1 MIWALLAA
9 YLTKRPAGVQAVVFG
24 LCAGLFLTA
33 AAESDDRDPGIGTV
47 VLLVL
52 GIAVLL
58 GGAFYLGLRARLR
71 RRTSG
76 DGPPTWVHIAYAG
89 AWLLAIVAALLALFG
104 DGGLKVA
111 VLAIV
116 PIVLLAPPALVG
128 LRALLGRPRP
138 QNSSAPGVHP
148 SGSGPAV
155 HPDAVEERG

>member
-1 MIWALLAA
+1 VIWALLAA

-33 AAESDDRDPGIGTV
+33 AVESDDRDPGIGTV

-52 GIAVLL
+52 GIAVVL

-71 RRTSG
+71 RRTGG
-76 DGPPTWVHIAYAG
+76 DGPPTWVQIAYSG

-104 DGGLKVA
+104 DGGLRVA

-138 QNSSAPGVHP
+138 QNSSAPAVHP
-148 SGSGPAV
+148 SGSGAAV
-155 HPDAVEERG
+155 PPDAVEERG